1 MPFKPLAIA
10 VFLGAAT
17 LAAAEPL
24 QYRMPPGWVDLADP
38 ATNVAGYPANAAR
51 EARTGKYRIYA
62 IEPET
67 ALPQGAQ
74 ALMNV
79 MELNAGG
86 RMTDGILQQAVDEA
100 VRGAQAAHF
109 TMSIIDKR
117 LMKLGDVDIGVVDS
131 TLGNAHGTMRLRQ
144 YFIPGSPKSA
154 VITYGCAPSQFDH
167 YRPTFEAS
175 AMATTGAH
183 AGGLNLKSVMR
194 GAFIG
199 AIIGALIGGIVFAV
213 KKASRPAAAP
223 AALTQ
228 STPAVTWE
236 CPTCRRRVPL
246 RIGECRCGTA
256 RP

>member
-1 MPFKPLAIA
+1 MPFKSVAIA

-74 ALMNV
+74 ASMNV
-79 MELNAGG
+79 LELNAGD
-86 RMTDGILQQAVDEA
+86 RVTDAVLQQAVDEA
-100 VRGAQAAHF
+100 VRGAQAAHY
-109 TMSIIDKR
+109 TMDILDKR

-131 TLGNAHGTMRLRQ
+131 TLGNVNGTMRLRQ

-154 VITYGCAPSQFDH
+154 VITYGCAPNQFDH

-183 AGGLNLKSVMR
+183 AGGFSFKSAMR

-199 AIIGALIGGIVFAV
+199 AIIGALIGGIVFAM
-213 KKASRPAAAP
+213 KKATGGSAAP
-223 AALTQ
+223 AVAAQ
-228 STPAVTWE
+228 SAPAATWE
-236 CPTCRRRVPL
+236 CPTCHRRVPL
-246 RIGECRCGTA
+246 RIEECRCGTA